1 MNVAVRDPKTDNA
14 APAKLGIV
22 DCDIHPSMKAKGEIT
37 KYLSERWRKHY
48 DSYGGHIKQ
57 AYTGSMAYPRMAPDT
72 ARGDA
77 WPPNGGPPGSDLDF
91 MRKQHLDPNNIEVGV
106 LHPLRI
112 GGYDERN
119 MDFAKALSTAI
130 NDWQIDAW
138 VGPEPRLRGSIYV
151 PQDYPEAAVEEI
163 ERRADDPR
171 FVQVSCAPQSEAPLG
186 NRRYWPMF
194 AAACAANRPL
204 ALHIGGIPGHPPTGT
219 GWPSYYFE
227 HHFSNVP
234 SVLSLVTS
242 MVFEGVFE
250 QFPKLRVLLVETGF
264 AWAPALCWRMDQH
277 WERMRDE
284 VPHVKRKPSEYVR
297 EHFWYSSQPMDEPE
311 HPEHLRDVIDWIGW
325 DRIVFSTDYP
335 HWDFDDPAFAFKCK
349 LSREEREK
357 IFSANAKSLFGLR

>member
-1 MNVAVRDPKTDNA
+1 MNVAVREPKADKS

-22 DCDIHPSMKAKGEIT
+22 DCDIHPSMKAKTEIT

-48 DSYGGHIKQ
+48 DSYGGHLKQ

-77 WPPNGGPPGSDLDF
+77 WPPGGGPPGSDLDF
-91 MRKQHLDPNNIEVGV
+91 MRKQHLDPNNIEYGV

-119 MDFAKALSTAI
+119 LEFAKALSTAI

-138 VGPEPRLRGSIYV
+138 IGPEPRLCGSIYV

-163 ERRADDPR
+163 QRRAVDPR

-194 AAACAANRPL
+194 DAICQSGRPL
-204 ALHIGGIPGHPPTGT
+204 AMHIGGIPGHPPTGT

-234 SVLSLVTS
+234 SAIALVTS
-242 MVFEGVFE
+242 LVFEGVFE
-250 QFPKLRVLLVETGF
+250 RFPKLRILMVEVGF
-264 AWAPALCWRMDQH
+264 GWVPALCWRMDQH

-284 VPHVKRKPSEYVR
+284 VPHVKRRPSEYVR
-297 EHFWYSSQPMDEPE
+297 EHIWYSSQPMDEPE
-311 HPEHLRDVIDWIGW
+311 NPEHLRDVIDWIGW
-325 DRIVFSTDYP
+325 DKVMFATDYP
-335 HWDFDDPAFAFKCK
+335 HWDFDDPTFAFKCK
-349 LSREEREK
+349 LSREERER
-357 IFSANAKSLFGLR
+357 IFSTNAKILFNLR

>member
-1 MNVAVRDPKTDNA
+1 MNIAVRDAKTDK
-14 APAKLGIV
+14 PAEARLGIV

-48 DSYGGHIKQ
+48 DSYGAHIKQ

-91 MRKQHLDPNNIEVGV
+91 MRKQHLDANGIEVGV

-119 MDFAKALSTAI
+119 LDFAEALCTAI

-138 VGPEPRLRGSIYV
+138 VGPEPRLRASIYV
-151 PQDYPEAAVEEI
+151 AQEHPDAAVKEI
-163 ERRADDPR
+163 ERRASDPR
-171 FVQVSCAPQSEAPLG
+171 FVQVSCAPQSADPLG
-186 NRRYWPMF
+186 NRRYWRMF
-194 AAACAANRPL
+194 EAICDSGRPL
-204 ALHIGGIPGHPPTGT
+204 GLHIGGIPGHPPTGS

-234 SVLSLVTS
+234 AMQSLVTS
-242 MVFEGVFE
+242 MVLEGVFDR
-250 QFPKLRVLLVETGF
+250 FPKLRVLLVETGF
-264 AWAPALCWRMDQH
+264 AWVPALCWRLDQH
-277 WERMRDE
+277 FERMRDE
-284 VPHVKRKPSEYVR
+284 VPHLKRKPSEYVR
-297 EHFWYSSQPMDEPE
+297 EHFWYSTQPMDEPE
-311 HPEHLRDVIDWIGW
+311 HPEHLRDVIDWVGW
-325 DRIVFSTDYP
+325 DRIVFATDYP

-349 LSREEREK
+349 LSRAERDRV
-357 IFSANAKSLFGLR
+357 FSGNAKALFGLP